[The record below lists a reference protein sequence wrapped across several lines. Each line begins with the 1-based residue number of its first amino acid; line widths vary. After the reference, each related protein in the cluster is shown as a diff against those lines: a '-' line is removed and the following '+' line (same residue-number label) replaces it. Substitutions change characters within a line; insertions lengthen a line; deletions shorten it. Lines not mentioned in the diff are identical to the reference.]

1 MKIGLFLP
9 TITKYEYVKKN
20 PSSSDSNSLTFKKS
34 GYCRKIEIQSYKN
47 WTKMTLSD
55 LEVFCMRNKTKDLQY
70 KLLEKTLSIVMLNRL
85 KKLFGT
91 LKSLKEPKVTLSLV
105 RT

>member
-1 MKIGLFLP
+1 
-9 TITKYEYVKKN
+9 
-20 PSSSDSNSLTFKKS
+20 
-34 GYCRKIEIQSYKN
+34 
-47 WTKMTLSD
+47 
-55 LEVFCMRNKTKDLQY
+55 MRNKTKDLQY